1 MNVAAYNHPAI
12 IGPANFSANGTGISG
27 LYYRDFITLSN
38 TYRFRQSGSATSVKL
53 FFQNPHNY
61 ATGVYIKIW
70 RRNGASFDL
79 IATSENILPSLGT
92 TGAVYTVNFAQALT
106 GIQEGDYYGY
116 RLEAEV
122 PAIILDRFFLAA
134 QAVTLESGTNHV
146 NQSTVGTTFDW
157 EDDPSIVENA
167 FSVPM
172 EFTMTN
178 PDIAFI
184 GDSIIAGHPAHYS
197 YLEKLTK
204 TNLASTISYNLGLLT
219 SYVTQNFGIG
229 SQTTTMLAARF
240 NADVLA
246 AKPRVVVI
254 EGGVNDIANG
264 VAL

>member
-1 MNVAAYNHPAI
+1 MAPYNHPAI
-12 IGPANFSANGTGISG
+12 IGPANFSASGTGTSG

-53 FFQNPHNY
+53 FFQNPHDY

-79 IATSENILPSLGT
+79 ISTSENILPSLGT

-116 RLEAEV
+116 RVEAVV
-122 PAIILDRFFLAA
+122 PAVVIDKNFFAS

-157 EDDPSIVENA
+157 ENDPSIVENP

-178 PDIAFI
+178 PDVALI